1 MAADLLFPVS
11 SSTHLDLEPIL
22 PLPMASISPVAP
34 GSPSQSPPQSPQY
47 STSQQS
53 PPPSHIRF
61 TSKRRTNRFSSQS
74 ISLDPVQRQKISVS
88 AEMDAFNISPLS
100 KLQNELKRRRLEL
113 EFAEGW
119 VREKSEGF
127 LEEEDE
133 RMIIRQVMGEKV
145 RVEYI

>member
-1 MAADLLFPVS
+1 
-11 SSTHLDLEPIL
+11 
-22 PLPMASISPVAP
+22 
-34 GSPSQSPPQSPQY
+34 
-47 STSQQS
+47 
-53 PPPSHIRF
+53 
-61 TSKRRTNRFSSQS
+61 
-74 ISLDPVQRQKISVS
+74 
-88 AEMDAFNISPLS
+88 MDAFNISPLS